1 MPKQEEVF
9 QRICT
14 EYSGFVIIQ
23 LVGNL
28 PPPDV
33 ETLQEYARRQK
44 LTGLLAVLEKYQ
56 LETRR
61 AIHSL
66 SVAQVLELER
76 RAAANRKK
84 KKLRNWNLPSELPL
98 PSLTRFWELDARKQN
113 GKFDELLRDLNK
125 LKGEVDFAYKE
136 QAVSDASEVN
146 PFDEDFFRAQGY
158 LKPAAEGG
166 IDAGF
171 AWEFTKGA
179 GVTFA
184 DLERGWYPQHQ
195 DLRTITPTYYGG
207 TNWVDGDNHGTSVL
221 GVVGASDNTFGVV
234 GIAPG
239 VSTVKLTSS
248 YQAAGASH
256 SKVANALAAV
266 LPSLIAGDVLLIEVQ
281 KSLKPVE
288 CELLDFIA
296 IKNATDSDI
305 IVIEVAGNGGFD
317 LDGADGRVVDVMSGG
332 VARIRSLNR
341 GSANFMD
348 SGAIMV
354 GASHAAFLADGR
366 HRRLNPTGSGPES
379 NFGSRIDCYAWGE
392 GIATTS
398 TMSDELGASPDAP
411 TPPDLKSKYTNSFGG
426 TSGAGAIIAGVALL
440 LQSRYQDKN
449 GGARLLNFEPELRDM
464 RTILSTRGTAS
475 PDPIGVM
482 PDLKR
487 IFSELGL
494 DIV

>member
-28 PPPDV
+28 PTPDV

-84 KKLRNWNLPSELPL
+84 KKFRNWKLPSELPL
-98 PSLTRFWELDARKQN
+98 PSLTRFWELDARKLK
-113 GKFDELLRDLNK
+113 GKIDELLRDLNH
-125 LKGEVDFAYKE
+125 LTEVDFAYKE
-136 QAVSDASEVN
+136 QAVSDASFVN
-146 PFDEDFFRAQGY
+146 PFDEDFFLQQGY
-158 LKPAAEGG
+158 LKSAAEGG

-221 GVVGASDNTFGVV
+221 GVVAASDNTFGVV

-239 VSTVKLTSS
+239 VTSVKLTSS
-248 YQAAGASH
+248 YLVVDASH

-281 KSLKPVE
+281 KSFKPVE

-296 IKNATDSDI
+296 IRNATDSDI

-317 LDGADGRVVDVMSGG
+317 LDGTDGRVVDAMSGG
-332 VARIRSLNR
+332 VERIRSLNR

-354 GASHAAFLADGR
+354 GACHSAFLADGR
-366 HRRLNPTGSGPES
+366 HRRLNPAGLGAKS

-392 GIATTS
+392 DIATTS
-398 TMSDELGASPDAP
+398 TMSGELGASPDAP
-411 TPPDLKSKYTNSFGG
+411 TPPDSKSKYTNSFGG

-440 LQSRYQDKN
+440 LQSRYQNKN
-449 GGARLLNFEPELRDM
+449 GGARLLNLEAPLRDI
-464 RTILSTRGTAS
+464 RAILSTRGTPS

-487 IFSELGL
+487 IFTELGL

>member
-1 MPKQEEVF
+1 MLKQEEVF
-9 QRICT
+9 QRICA

-28 PPPDV
+28 PAPDV
-33 ETLQEYARRQK
+33 DTLQDYARRQK

-66 SVAQVLELER
+66 SVPEILELER
-76 RAAANRKK
+76 RAAANRNKK
-84 KKLRNWNLPSELPL
+84 KFWNFHPSSKFSL
-98 PSLTRFWELDARKQN
+98 PSLTRFWELDARKLG
-113 GKFDELLRDLNK
+113 GKFDELLKDLNK
-125 LKGEVDFAYKE
+125 LTEVDFAYKE
-136 QAVSDASEVN
+136 QAVSDAADVD
-146 PFDEDFFRAQGY
+146 PFDEDFFTEQGY

-166 IDAGF
+166 IDVGF
-171 AWEFTKGA
+171 AWQFTKGA
-179 GVTFA
+179 GVAFA

-195 DLRTITPTYYGG
+195 DLKTITPTFYGG
-207 TNWVDGDNHGTSVL
+207 TNREDADNHGTSVL
-221 GVVGASDNTFGVV
+221 GVVAANDNTFGVV

-239 VSTVKLTSS
+239 VTSVKLTSS
-248 YQAAGASH
+248 YHSAGASH

-266 LPSLIAGDVLLIEVQ
+266 LPSLAAGDVLLIEVQ

-296 IKNATDSDI
+296 IRNATDSDI

-317 LDGADGRVVDVMSGG
+317 LDGAESQVVEVDKGVTRV
-332 VARIRSLNR
+332 RSLNR
-341 GSANFMD
+341 GAANFMD
-348 SGAIMV
+348 SGAILV
-354 GASHAAFLADGR
+354 GACHSAFLADGR
-366 HRRLNPTGSGPES
+366 HRRLNLTGSGPKS
-379 NFGSRIDCYAWGE
+379 NFGSRVDCYAWGE
-392 GIATTS
+392 NIATTA
-398 TMSDELGASPDAP
+398 TRIGELGASPDAP
-411 TPPDLKSKYTNSFGG
+411 TPADSKSRYTNSFGG
-426 TSGAGAIIAGVALL
+426 TSGAAAIIAGVALL

-449 GGARLLNFEPELRDM
+449 GGTRLLNFETPLRDM

-475 PDPIGVM
+475 PDPVGVM

-487 IFSELGL
+487 IFMEIGL